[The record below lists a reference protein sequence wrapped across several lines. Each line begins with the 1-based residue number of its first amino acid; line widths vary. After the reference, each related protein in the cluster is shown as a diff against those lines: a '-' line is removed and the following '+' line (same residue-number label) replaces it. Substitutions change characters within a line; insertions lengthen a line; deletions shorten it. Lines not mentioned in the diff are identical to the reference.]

1 MYRFLGQDEHFETSL
16 PVGSDIDF
24 ELGEDAGS
32 SLYWRVTSYDA
43 SICRVKLEHD
53 QDGVFPVR
61 WDKAE
66 IELKALRPGSTDV
79 VFTCGTKKLTVH
91 FTAL

>member
-1 MYRFLGQDEHFETSL
+1 M

-24 ELGEDAGS
+24 ELGEDASAGR
-32 SLYWRVTSYDA
+32 YWQVVSYNPA
-43 SICRVKLEHD
+43 ICRVKIEHD
-53 QDGVFPVR
+53 QDGIFPVR

-66 IELKALRPGSTDV
+66 IELKALGRGTTDV
-79 VFTCGTKKLTVH
+79 VFSCGGKKLTVR